1 MHKRSLA
8 GVNKIPWPPAIHSAR
23 QLVIIVVCHGKRQQL
38 AGAAYVNAHTR
49 RRFDEQLEWVLER
62 LPPLIHELIERVP
75 LHVEDYPS
83 DEVVERLHV
92 QYLDDLCGLYTGIP
106 IGEKSV
112 THSGTLPDV
121 VTIYREGILT
131 AAADRQGRITT
142 KRLRDEIR
150 ITILHELAHHH
161 GMTEDE
167 LRKLGYG

>member
-1 MHKRSLA
+1 MNSLA
-8 GVNKIPWPPAIHSAR
+8 R
-23 QLVIIVVCHGKRQQL
+23 C
-38 AGAAYVNAHTR
+38 
-49 RRFDEQLEWVLER
+49 RFDEQLEWVLAR

-83 DEVVERLHV
+83 EEVLDRLNVE
-92 QYLDDLCGLYTGIP
+92 YLDDLCGLYTGIP
-106 IGEKSV
+106 IGQKSV

-131 AAADRQGRITT
+131 AAADRHGRITT
-142 KRLRDEIR
+142 GRLREEIR

-161 GMTEDE
+161 GLTEED